1 MNLENLKRN
10 KIKTLLQSVS
20 YQIYY
25 ATKIDN
31 KNNKIFISD
40 HDAEIEKH
48 FWVYTKAQF
57 DNDENLKPSFNNLTC
72 YKITSKK
79 FLKLHPHEEFLQSQ
93 AGLQSLIN

>member
-10 KIKTLLQSVS
+10 KIKTLLQSIS

-40 HDAEIEKH
+40 HDAKLRNTFGDI
-48 FWVYTKAQF
+48 
-57 DNDENLKPSFNNLTC
+57 
-72 YKITSKK
+72 
-79 FLKLHPHEEFLQSQ
+79 LKLCLTMTR
-93 AGLQSLIN
+93 I